1 MLVRLLGVQAISF
14 SDKDGRAIKGTNIF
28 IGFEQE
34 DVQGLKTEK
43 LFLKEELGL
52 PKDTKLNDL
61 LDLSFNMRGKVEKI
75 TKK

>member
-43 LFLKEELGL
+43 LF
-52 PKDTKLNDL
+52 
-61 LDLSFNMRGKVEKI
+61 F
-75 TKK
+75 